1 MSIFDAFS
9 PEMRTPSV
17 ASGILHAG
25 IVVVALVGLP
35 FFTRPE
41 PPEPEPMI
49 VDFEEIG
56 SKAASPVVGPTP
68 PVSRAPIAKEATPAP
83 PPTTVEKPQP
93 PKPEPPKQP
102 EKAEV
107 VPPPKA
113 QQQPTPTVQKAP
125 DPEPPKPD
133 PEVALQK
140 PKEPEPPKP
149 EPPKPAPPQTPQVKK
164 PDPKPEP
171 PKPVQTAKT
180 VTPPPKPQPKSADD
194 IINSLVNK
202 NPTPQPHKPVQESP
216 KPAQPT
222 RTATAAPNQAQ
233 RLTVSEMAAM
243 ADRVRPCWNINSSAM
258 DAQQLVVEIIVD
270 MREDG
275 SVSGAQV
282 GTGIAIRGA
291 AHQAFAQ
298 AALRAVLNPRCQPL
312 PYPQGKYD
320 SLRQFIFRFDPR
332 DL

>member
-1 MSIFDAFS
+1 MSIFDTFS
-9 PEMRTPSV
+9 GEMRTPSV
-17 ASGILHAG
+17 ASGILHVG
-25 IVVVALVGLP
+25 LVVVALVGLP
-35 FFTRPE
+35 IWSKPE

-56 SKAASPVVGPTP
+56 SKSASPVVGQTQPT
-68 PVSRAPIAKEATPAP
+68 SRAPIAKEATPAP
-83 PPTTVEKPQP
+83 PPTAAEKPQP
-93 PKPEPPKQP
+93 PKPETPKPP

-125 DPEPPKPD
+125 APEPPKPD
-133 PEVALQK
+133 PEIALQK

-149 EPPKPAPPQTPQVKK
+149 EPPKPAPPQTQEVKK

-171 PKPVQTAKT
+171 PKPVQVAKPAP
-180 VTPPPKPQPKSADD
+180 PPPKPQPKSADD

-222 RTATAAPNQAQ
+222 RTATAAPNHAQ

-258 DAQQLVVEIIVD
+258 DAQQLVVEIVVD

-275 SVSGAQV
+275 TVSTAAV
-282 GTGIAIRGA
+282 GGGIPIRGQ
-291 AHQAFAQ
+291 AHQAFAE
-298 AALRAVLNPRCQPL
+298 AARRAVLNPRCQPL